1 MSVDLKNNLLGSLRV
16 AWQSFTRAPLPA
28 VEAGSTDVEAE
39 EAEDSVEKQTG
50 PPGWWGARGG
60 GEEGCSIT
68 TSPQRG
74 SSGLPVTRPGVKAR
88 CCCCPLHS
96 ADRLPSSCTRGLFK
110 CCDLS
115 LLLLSVGGH
124 GYGLHFAGCWCPVA
138 EAHSSSLLQT

>member
-50 PPGWWGARGG
+50 PPGWCGAWGSGGRGMQHHHQPPKRLLG
-60 GEEGCSIT
+60 AACHPSWCQ
-68 TSPQRG
+68 SQALLL
-74 SSGLPVTRPGVKAR
+74 SSAL
-88 CCCCPLHS
+88 S
-96 ADRLPSSCTRGLFK
+96 RLPSSCTRGLFK